1 MGPDLW
7 ELFEDGGA
15 DDEVAAIIRLGHY
28 ASLPK
33 GVRMVTQFGEI
44 VTVRTTRAKIL
55 NISGAP
61 EVVDIAA
68 GNTYLGPDVEL
79 DASASSELSSDTI
92 LPADERRP
100 PDERATGRGVVIGV
114 VDWGFDFAH
123 PDFRNKDGSSR
134 ILAMWDQRGS
144 KLPNS
149 PQPFGYGVVHDR
161 DAINRALK
169 QKDPYAAL
177 GYHPAD
183 ADPGFGCHATH
194 VLSIAAGSGAEDRPT
209 GIAPEADLV
218 CVHNAPWDELNTG
231 RLGDSVT
238 LLEAIDFI
246 SRIAVDRPWVINLSM
261 GRHGEQHDGSTLIEQ
276 GLDAAIRS
284 SPGHAVCLSAGNYF
298 DKRIHASGQLRP
310 TQERTIVWEIVENN
324 PTNNQLE
331 FWYSWQDK
339 FVVTVKSPDGSIS
352 GRAGVGERSKFL
364 VGGKEVGNV
373 YHRGQEPN
381 NLDNHITIYLYKDA
395 PAGEWEVT
403 IAGED
408 VIDGRY
414 HAWIE
419 RDVSCPR
426 CQSRLRPEDADP
438 RTTTG
443 TICNGRRTLAVGA
456 YSKHD
461 PEMRL
466 AHFSSVGPTRDGRLK
481 PDLCAPG
488 VAVLAA
494 RSAPREPQDPLPL
507 LTRMSGTSMA
517 APHVTGTIAL
527 MFQAAPRR
535 LRIEETHNLLLQSAR
550 KVSVPEDIPERI
562 GIGFLDIEAAVEAAR
577 KIPPSSANF
586 KQTTVTT
593 PGPAA
598 PPHKAEREAVE
609 AGTEIE
615 SGLVEELFEGRADA
629 EFEDTEAASYQNT
642 FHRIASDITSTFEG
656 GKTGTLNLYDLG
668 VISYGKHQATLH
680 SGTLYGILKRFTE
693 LSSSA
698 TAKKMAGYLD
708 RVKQRD
714 ETLREENE
722 FIALLKAAAAEPEM
736 DQAQDEEFDRQY
748 WQPAKGKA
756 AKHNVKSALGHAIFY
771 DTTIQGGVDQ
781 VAKST
786 AAKLGG
792 IVGEIANGKEITE
805 QDSLRTFVDERIQ
818 RNLRISGSQKKM
830 AEKLNEASQDLENAA
845 AADPAQ
851 AAELKKQAAEKR
863 SKAKQYSAN
872 AKALQISS
880 TKTRGPSFV
889 ELVESGDL
897 NLLDGATSKIYLKG
911 KPGVAIESLRSGAM
925 IDVTPAGEAAAESL
939 SGTESVAAAEANAM
953 ESVPAP
959 STYEGTAMKIN
970 SEAVFV
976 PPPAEAVPTRQPA
989 QADGSAWVQ
998 LADQIVA
1005 EMQSPQTPV
1014 QVLHAIFERSEE
1026 LKELAATPSGNL
1038 PSAAQIFDSFVYA
1051 PKSAMSERL
1060 GTSLEV
1066 VALPNQPLPSKVCPG
1081 DIMVRRFE
1089 GPSAHVS
1096 IVASPGVMTIE
1107 GLNRE
1112 GLIAESSVP
1121 GQYVHVIEGGGNPH
1135 ESEDKYAR
1143 QLADGFGRVLNDIV
1157 LLRLATPP
1165 PPTVVTINQ
1174 SSSSKDDP
1182 LASLPDS
1189 SGESGTEATTFSD
1202 NDDYFDMTEL
1212 PPAATRHEIKV
1223 DGALLKYTA
1232 TAGRLPIKNNVGQIE
1247 AEMFYVAYTLD
1258 GQDTAKRP
1266 LTFAFNGGPGSASL
1280 WLHMGA
1286 MGPRKV
1292 LLQPNG
1298 FLPPAP
1304 YRIQNNPYT
1313 LLDKSDLVFID
1324 AIGTGFSR
1332 AASLATFEKFWGVR
1346 GDIEAFSE
1354 FIRLFITRTQRWGSP
1369 LFMLGESYGTMRAAG
1384 VAGYLSAKGISFNG
1398 IALLSMVL
1406 NYETL
1411 EATKTND
1418 QPYIFLIPTFTT
1430 IAGYHHR
1437 LPPDLDKDVNRARQ
1451 EAEKWA
1457 VGEYAEA
1464 LAKGDSLAPAERQE
1478 TIEQFARF
1486 TGLSKEV
1493 IDQAN
1498 LRIDVG
1504 KFTHYLLL
1512 DKKLRVGRFD
1522 GRFTGTDPGG
1532 LLDTRFFDPTEA
1544 ATHPPFTS
1552 VFNNY
1557 LRTEL
1562 GFKTDM
1568 PYYTRAQDA
1577 DADSWNWGSAI
1588 EGFPDTATSLR
1599 EAIVKNTYLKVLVM
1613 EGHYDLA
1620 TPFSA
1625 ANYTIDHLDLPAQYR
1640 RNISVA
1646 TYEAGHMVYLPE
1658 AGLKK
1663 MKGDVASFIA
1673 QSTAPPPASEAESA
1687 EAVTTDFSESDVSVL
1702 ASATLDTSLQGIAD
1716 GRLGQVPAEFLTAIL
1731 TRGES
1736 DANNLTNRV
1745 FWQKHPELALTKLDE
1760 KDRSQQALRIDW
1772 SQIFRRQVQ
1781 PLIWLRALINELDKY
1796 RGTLPREFLLG
1807 WIAVESDGNLKS
1819 TTPLNEL
1826 GYFQIMWQ
1834 GGEAKDQLHL
1844 TLEEFPRLA
1853 SDPDFSIQKGVVL
1866 AEVYRQYILKNY
1878 PSIADGS
1885 DLLWRLTKARHAASG
1900 VLRATMRKLE
1910 VASIPF
1916 TWAAVSNVMPSWML
1930 DNIGHTMSYA
1940 AKLKPLADLVPAP
1953 PPTRSSSD
1961 AEAAELGEALG
1972 PPVPTVET
1980 FANVE
1985 FLDHEEW
1992 TSVKI
1997 HTDGMNSAGV
2007 FEEQEIANT
2016 SLLHPGFLADV
2027 IALGWLRKVGVAAS
2041 TAYQVKLK
2049 GRIYYPRGSAANSV
2063 DGKRAFPVVILLHG
2077 QHGVVNAGVEI
2088 QNHLGYEYLQDHLAR
2103 NGIISLSIST
2113 NLANA
2118 VDSLVKMRADFVLE
2132 GLRILKKL
2140 NSQVGR
2146 FLNRMDLQ
2154 NVGIMG
2160 HSRGGDAVV
2169 KAVVLNR
2176 AKNEF
2181 GIRALCSLAPT
2192 DFTGISTAPLTL
2204 VAADALRYLVLYGSH
2219 DGDVG
2224 GQDGGFVGTGFR
2236 HYDRANCERTLAFVK
2251 GAKHDRFNTNWN
2263 NLPDYSDPADCV
2275 TTDPAFMSAADHK
2288 QLALDYI
2295 GSLFRYELN
2304 RDTSL
2309 SGLFNGSVAP
2319 SVKRDT
2325 SLQWSPPQKPRT
2337 ITTISHGTA
2346 IDPSDQWTDGWT
2358 TLLPLRLP
2366 GTDQVFELAYKKGTG
2381 EVTIDTVDP
2390 QKGTDSIWSDKW
2402 RTGWSHF
2409 ILFTMPGDDRPH
2421 DLGYMERTGE
2431 LAIDRIGR
2439 DGKSV
2444 EVNIWKG
2451 STSRGWTSLVSV
2463 RLPNDDKPYY
2473 LAYKKDSGEV
2483 KIDRIKPIGQ
2493 GIENIHS
2500 AKWSSGWTTLMPFR
2514 LPGDDRQCLLAY
2526 KKGPGTVAILRID
2539 ADAKNIT
2546 TLWRGSW
2553 SPGWTSLVPFQV
2565 PGDDRTYFL
2574 GYKDGIGEVSIDR
2587 IKRDG
2592 LGTENMVKDRWTTK
2606 WSHFYTFSVGGK
2618 PYFLGYKTTKGD
2630 ISIGRLLPDLMLE
2643 IENFED
2649 RPGGVAYDPTLDL
2662 LKGSAS
2668 LSSAARDNFKPGFF
2682 SGRPFA
2688 VQDQTFVAKGNA
2700 AGAKYRAE
2708 IPTENRVF
2716 QGFDLLTFRL
2726 TSDFNLNS
2734 EADIS
2739 VGNFPEFKVRVFYC
2753 KAGAAAPAVAEVN
2766 QSDIDPS
2773 GVRQRQRPF
2782 FRQIKAPGC
2791 VNATKIVFQTIAI
2804 PFSKFAGVNWNDV
2817 RAIEF
2822 EAGPVVPAE
2831 FYFDSLALMQS

>member
-33 GVRMVTQFGEI
+33 GVRLVTQFGEI

-55 NISGAP
+55 NISGSP

-79 DASASSELSSDTI
+79 ESEVSAELSSDTI

-100 PDERATGRGVVIGV
+100 ADEKATGRGVVIGV

-123 PDFRNKDGSSR
+123 PDFRNKDGSTR
-134 ILAMWDQRGS
+134 ILALWDQRGS

-161 DAINRALK
+161 DAINHALK
-169 QKDPYAAL
+169 QKDPYTSL

-238 LLEAIDFI
+238 LLEGIDFI
-246 SRIAVDRPWVINLSM
+246 SRTAGDRPWVINLSM

-298 DKRIHASGQLRP
+298 DKRIHATGQLRP
-310 TQERTIVWEIVENN
+310 TQERTIVWEIVENK
-324 PTNNQLE
+324 PTNNQME

-352 GRAGVGERSKFL
+352 ARASLGERSKFL

-373 YHRGQEPN
+373 YHRGQEAS
-381 NLDNHITIYLYKDA
+381 NLDNHITVYLYKDA

-403 IAGED
+403 IVGED

-456 YSKHD
+456 YNKHD
-461 PEMRL
+461 PEMRI

-494 RSAPREPQDPLPL
+494 RSAPREPQEPLQL

-527 MFQAAPRR
+527 MFQVASRR

-577 KIPPSSANF
+577 KVLPTSSSF
-586 KQTTVTT
+586 KQTTVATL
-593 PGPAA
+593 GPATK
-598 PPHKAEREAVE
+598 PE
-609 AGTEIE
+609 GTEQEERIE
-615 SGLVEELFEGRADA
+615 ASEEAIEQVAQVESDPADELFEGRADA
-629 EFEDTEAASYQNT
+629 ESDDAETAAYQNT
-642 FHRIASDITSTFEG
+642 FHRISSDITSAFEG
-656 GKTGTLNLYDLG
+656 GRTGTLNLYDLG
-668 VISYGKHQATLH
+668 IISYGKHQATLH

-698 TAKKMAGYLD
+698 TSKKLASYLD

-714 ETLREENE
+714 ETLREETE
-722 FIALLKAAAAEPEM
+722 FIALLKAAAAEREM

-748 WQPAKGKA
+748 WQPAKSKA

-786 AAKLGG
+786 LGRLGG
-792 IVGEIANGKEITE
+792 IVGQIINGREISE

-818 RNLRISGSQKKM
+818 RNLRISEYQQKLADKFNQ
-830 AEKLNEASQDLENAA
+830 AAQDLEDAA
-845 AADPAQ
+845 ATDATQ
-851 AAELKKQAAEKR
+851 AAQLKKQAAEKR
-863 SKAKQYSAN
+863 SKAKQYEAN
-872 AKALQISS
+872 AKALVISS
-880 TKTRGPSFV
+880 TKTRGPSFA
-889 ELVESGDL
+889 ELVDSGDL
-897 NLLDGATSKIYLKG
+897 SLFDGSTSKIHLKG
-911 KPGVAIESLRSGAM
+911 KPGVVIESLYPGAT
-925 IDVTPAGEAAAESL
+925 IDIATGGETAVESAPFAESL
-939 SGTESVAAAEANAM
+939 TLMEFEPASSPGCSSSDQTSEGVAMN
-953 ESVPAP
+953 
-959 STYEGTAMKIN
+959 GN
-970 SEAVFV
+970 SETVFV
-976 PPPAEAVPTRQPA
+976 PPPAQPNQQWPPTPLA
-989 QADGSAWVQ
+989 QSTKQTDGSQWVQ

-1005 EMQSPQTPV
+1005 EMQSSQAPV
-1014 QVLHAIFERSEE
+1014 RVLHAMFERSDD
-1026 LKELAATPSGNL
+1026 LQDLATTPPGNL
-1038 PSAAQIFDSFVYA
+1038 PSAAQIFDSLVYA

-1060 GTSLEV
+1060 GANFEV
-1066 VALPNQPLPSKVCPG
+1066 VALPNQAVKGQVCAG
-1081 DIMVRRFE
+1081 DIMVRRAE

-1096 IVASPGVMTIE
+1096 IVGSPGLMTLERLKVE
-1107 GLNRE
+1107 GLTAE
-1112 GLIAESSVP
+1112 GSTP
-1121 GQYVHVIEGGGNPH
+1121 GQYVHVVEGGAFPH

-1165 PPTVVTINQ
+1165 PTVVTINQ
-1174 SSSSKDDP
+1174 TAAAKDDP

-1189 SGESGTEATTFSD
+1189 FGESDTEIATFSD
-1202 NDDYFDMTEL
+1202 NNDYFDMTEL
-1212 PPAATRHEIKV
+1212 PPVATRHEIKV

-1232 TAGRLPIKNNVGQIE
+1232 TAGRLPIKSSVGQIE

-1258 GQDTAKRP
+1258 GQDAARRP

-1292 LLQPNG
+1292 VLQPDG

-1332 AASLATFEKFWGVR
+1332 AASLTTFEKFWGVR

-1354 FIRLFITRTQRWGSP
+1354 FIRLYITRTQRWSSP

-1384 VAGYLSAKGISFNG
+1384 VARYLSAKGISFNG

-1430 IAGYHHR
+1430 IAGYHHK

-1457 VGEYAEA
+1457 IGEYAEA
-1464 LAKGDSLAPAERQE
+1464 LAKGDSLTPAERQE
-1478 TIEQFARF
+1478 TIEQMARF
-1486 TGLSKEV
+1486 TGLNKEV

-1498 LRIDVG
+1498 LRLDVG

-1532 LLDTRFFDPTEA
+1532 LLDTRFYDPTEA

-1588 EGFPDTATSLR
+1588 EGFPDTATSIR
-1599 EAIVKNTYLKVLVM
+1599 EAIVKNAYLKVLVM

-1663 MKGDVASFIA
+1663 MKTDVASFVT
-1673 QSTAPPPASEAESA
+1673 QSTAPRPAELA
-1687 EAVTTDFSESDVSVL
+1687 EAVTTDLAESDVSVL
-1702 ASATLDTSLQGIAD
+1702 ASATRETSLQGIAD
-1716 GRLGQVPAEFLTAIL
+1716 GRLGQVPAEFLAAIL
-1731 TRGES
+1731 TRGEI
-1736 DANNLTNRV
+1736 DANDLTNRV
-1745 FWQKHPELALTKLDE
+1745 FWQKHPEVARTKLDE
-1760 KDRSQQALRIDW
+1760 KDPLQRALRNEW
-1772 SQIFRRQVQ
+1772 SQIFRWHVG
-1781 PLIWLRALINELDKY
+1781 PLIWLRAMINELDKY

-1807 WIAVESDGNLKS
+1807 WIAVESDGDLKS

-1834 GGEAKDQLHL
+1834 GGEAKDQLHM
-1844 TLEEFPRLA
+1844 TLEEFPRLT

-1866 AEVYRQYILKNY
+1866 AEEYRRYILTNY

-1900 VLRATMRKLE
+1900 VLRAALRKLQA
-1910 VASIPF
+1910 ASIPF

-1940 AKLKPLADLVPAP
+1940 AKLKPLADLVLPRQRLWNWAK
-1953 PPTRSSSD
+1953 RS
-1961 AEAAELGEALG
+1961 
-1972 PPVPTVET
+1972 VR
-1980 FANVE
+1980 
-1985 FLDHEEW
+1985 
-1992 TSVKI
+1992 
-1997 HTDGMNSAGV
+1997 
-2007 FEEQEIANT
+2007 Q
-2016 SLLHPGFLADV
+2016 
-2027 IALGWLRKVGVAAS
+2027 
-2041 TAYQVKLK
+2041 
-2049 GRIYYPRGSAANSV
+2049 
-2063 DGKRAFPVVILLHG
+2063 G
-2077 QHGVVNAGVEI
+2077 QPSRR
-2088 QNHLGYEYLQDHLAR
+2088 LQTW
-2103 NGIISLSIST
+2103 SLSITRNGPTSKST
-2113 NLANA
+2113 
-2118 VDSLVKMRADFVLE
+2118 M
-2132 GLRILKKL
+2132 
-2140 NSQVGR
+2140 
-2146 FLNRMDLQ
+2146 
-2154 NVGIMG
+2154 
-2160 HSRGGDAVV
+2160 
-2169 KAVVLNR
+2169 
-2176 AKNEF
+2176 
-2181 GIRALCSLAPT
+2181 
-2192 DFTGISTAPLTL
+2192 TG
-2204 VAADALRYLVLYGSH
+2204 
-2219 DGDVG
+2219 
-2224 GQDGGFVGTGFR
+2224 
-2236 HYDRANCERTLAFVK
+2236 
-2251 GAKHDRFNTNWN
+2251 
-2263 NLPDYSDPADCV
+2263 
-2275 TTDPAFMSAADHK
+2275 
-2288 QLALDYI
+2288 
-2295 GSLFRYELN
+2295 
-2304 RDTSL
+2304 
-2309 SGLFNGSVAP
+2309 
-2319 SVKRDT
+2319 
-2325 SLQWSPPQKPRT
+2325 
-2337 ITTISHGTA
+2337 
-2346 IDPSDQWTDGWT
+2346 
-2358 TLLPLRLP
+2358 
-2366 GTDQVFELAYKKGTG
+2366 
-2381 EVTIDTVDP
+2381 
-2390 QKGTDSIWSDKW
+2390 
-2402 RTGWSHF
+2402 
-2409 ILFTMPGDDRPH
+2409 
-2421 DLGYMERTGE
+2421 
-2431 LAIDRIGR
+2431 
-2439 DGKSV
+2439 
-2444 EVNIWKG
+2444 
-2451 STSRGWTSLVSV
+2451 
-2463 RLPNDDKPYY
+2463 
-2473 LAYKKDSGEV
+2473 
-2483 KIDRIKPIGQ
+2483 
-2493 GIENIHS
+2493 
-2500 AKWSSGWTTLMPFR
+2500 
-2514 LPGDDRQCLLAY
+2514 
-2526 KKGPGTVAILRID
+2526 
-2539 ADAKNIT
+2539 
-2546 TLWRGSW
+2546 
-2553 SPGWTSLVPFQV
+2553 
-2565 PGDDRTYFL
+2565 
-2574 GYKDGIGEVSIDR
+2574 
-2587 IKRDG
+2587 
-2592 LGTENMVKDRWTTK
+2592 
-2606 WSHFYTFSVGGK
+2606 
-2618 PYFLGYKTTKGD
+2618 
-2630 ISIGRLLPDLMLE
+2630 
-2643 IENFED
+2643 
-2649 RPGGVAYDPTLDL
+2649 
-2662 LKGSAS
+2662 
-2668 LSSAARDNFKPGFF
+2668 
-2682 SGRPFA
+2682 
-2688 VQDQTFVAKGNA
+2688 
-2700 AGAKYRAE
+2700 
-2708 IPTENRVF
+2708 
-2716 QGFDLLTFRL
+2716 
-2726 TSDFNLNS
+2726 
-2734 EADIS
+2734 
-2739 VGNFPEFKVRVFYC
+2739 
-2753 KAGAAAPAVAEVN
+2753 
-2766 QSDIDPS
+2766 
-2773 GVRQRQRPF
+2773 
-2782 FRQIKAPGC
+2782 
-2791 VNATKIVFQTIAI
+2791 
-2804 PFSKFAGVNWNDV
+2804 
-2817 RAIEF
+2817 
-2822 EAGPVVPAE
+2822 
-2831 FYFDSLALMQS
+2831 